1 MVNFQSERRFS
12 PSSFSPEVI
21 THLVTMTPEKST
33 GRASRET
40 FAAFVDLF
48 DVNGLGE
55 SRDHPL
61 MSDQVSNLVDP

>member
-1 MVNFQSERRFS
+1 MDFQSERRFS

-40 FAAFVDLF
+40 FAAFVDLS
-48 DVNGLGE
+48 DVNGVGGK
-55 SRDHPL
+55 SGPPPH
-61 MSDQVSNLVDP
+61 V